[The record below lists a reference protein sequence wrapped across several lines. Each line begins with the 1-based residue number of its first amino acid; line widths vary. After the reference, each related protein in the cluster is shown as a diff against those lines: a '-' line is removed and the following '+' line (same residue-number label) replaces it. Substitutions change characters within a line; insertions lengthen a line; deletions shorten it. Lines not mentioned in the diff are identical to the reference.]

1 VKVLC
6 AVDFTPRD
14 QAAAQVAVDLAG
26 RTGGAVEL
34 IHVTGPRMA
43 DLLARAASTTVLDGE
58 VRADINARLASECD
72 RIARA
77 GVQVSAHLCEGEV
90 EPAILKRAQKIGA
103 DLIVVGAHGRSALR
117 RFLFGS
123 VGDEAVSIA
132 NRPILVVP
140 PDVEQLRST
149 DDGARRLRVTVALDG
164 RSGGA
169 AAIAFARE
177 LRSQTPCDLTFL
189 RLYWAMEEYDRLGL
203 AGPRDPFEPDADV
216 VADLEREVRSAV
228 AFLPGTGDTS
238 VVVEPAWG
246 ELADKILEVARR
258 QDDDLLIVGAESRH
272 GLSRIKHPAV
282 ATRIAHLASGI
293 PVVFVPHKEGS
304 APGKSVPAI
313 MNVLAPTDLSREGNR
328 AIAFAYGM
336 VAAQGGVVDLCYVHE
351 RTDGRLTPDERERI
365 EGRLRALIPRDA
377 EERGITTHITVV
389 EGGGAAEAIVQA
401 AERLVVDAIVMA
413 SHGEGGALRSILG
426 SVSHAVVDRSRRP
439 VSIIP
444 SLER

>member
-1 VKVLC
+1 MKVLC
-6 AVDFTPRD
+6 AVDFTPRG
-14 QAAAQVAVDLAG
+14 QAAAKVAVDLAG

-34 IHVTGPRMA
+34 IHVTGPRTA
-43 DLLARAASTTVLDGE
+43 DLLARAASAAVVDEE
-58 VRADINARLASECD
+58 VRADIDARLAAECD
-72 RIARA
+72 RIATA
-77 GVQVSAHLCEGEV
+77 GVQVSAHVCDGEV
-90 EPAILKRAQKIGA
+90 EPSILKRAQKIGA
-103 DLIVVGAHGRSALR
+103 DLIVVGAHERSALR

-123 VGDEAVSIA
+123 VGDQAVSIA

-140 PDVEQLRST
+140 PGVDQLQST
-149 DDGARRLRVTVALDG
+149 NDAARRLRVTVAMDG

-169 AAIAFARE
+169 AAIAFSRE
-177 LRSQTPCDLTFL
+177 LRSQTPCDVTFL
-189 RLYWAMEEYDRLGL
+189 RLYSAMEEYVRLGL
-203 AGPRDPFEPDADV
+203 AGPRNPFEPDTEV

-228 AFLPGTGDTS
+228 AFFPGTGSTS

-246 ELADKILEVARR
+246 ELAAKILDFARR
-258 QDDDLLIVGAESRH
+258 QGDDLLIVGAESRH

-282 ATRIAHLASGI
+282 ATRIAHEASGI
-293 PVVFVPHKEGS
+293 PVIFVPQKEGS

-328 AIAFAYGM
+328 AISFAYGM
-336 VAAQGGVVDLCYVHE
+336 VAAQGGVVELCHVDE
-351 RTDGRLTPDERERI
+351 RTNGRLTADERDRL
-365 EGRLRALIPRDA
+365 EGQLRALIPRDA

-389 EGGGAAEAIVQA
+389 DGGRAGEVIVQA

-413 SHGEGGALRSILG
+413 SHGEGGALRSTLG